1 MIHTA
6 IRWSLVLLLIPALLL
21 IPSPHLKASTL
32 GAVVSAVNALGGSFD
47 TAGIIAAISAL
58 QAANTLAIRNNED
71 KLIKALQLA
80 TGQQTPDS
88 DAVNDYLGELQ
99 RLRQAWQNRDSLFD
113 FTTSTGLWIGSLN
126 NAEANTLA
134 TRLDALGSLT
144 GAAAI
149 ADHWRD
155 ATNRADTVTAAQIGN
170 LYNDPVQGQAAID
183 AMDRMRE
190 QAENDRVLDY
200 HTLRFTDAAHWRSF
214 ELRERI
220 SELPD
225 GTEAAQLQAEI
236 DLLIVDAAL
245 LDASRQAQQNRADEI
260 ERLAALDRWYA
271 AELRAHAQ
279 NDASIAWMQ
288 ANAADMGR
296 GLLLPEAF
304 GPR

>member
-6 IRWSLVLLLIPALLL
+6 IRWALVALLAVGL
-21 IPSPHLKASTL
+21 VVVTTTPVEGFADPLSPAIL
-32 GAVVSAVNALGGSFD
+32 SAVAAVG
-47 TAGIIAAISAL
+47 TAIAGVTAAIAAL
-58 QAANTLAIRNNED
+58 QRANEGKFTETLMSVA
-71 KLIKALQLA
+71 QLA
-80 TGQQTPDS
+80 TGEQTPGATSEVSQYAADL
-88 DAVNDYLGELQ
+88 V
-99 RLRQAWQNRDSLFD
+99 RLRNAWQNRDSLFS
-113 FTTSTGLWIGSLN
+113 FTSGTGLWLGSLN

-144 GAAAI
+144 GSAGI

-155 ATNRADTVTAAQIGN
+155 ATDRADTVTAAQIGN
-170 LYNDPVQGQAAID
+170 LYRDPVQGQAAVD

-200 HTLRFTDAAHWRSF
+200 HTLRFTDAAHWRSV
-214 ELRERI
+214 ELRERT

-236 DLLIVDAAL
+236 DLLMVDAAL
-245 LDASRQAQQNRADEI
+245 LNASRQAQQNRAGE
-260 ERLAALDRWYA
+260 LQHHQHLDRWYQ
-271 AELRAHAQ
+271 AEVAAHAQ
-279 NDASIAWMQ
+279 NDASIAWIQ
-288 ANAADMGR
+288 ANAADLGA

>member
-6 IRWSLVLLLIPALLL
+6 IRCALVALIAVGLVVVTTTPVEGFADPLSPAIL
-21 IPSPHLKASTL
+21 
-32 GAVVSAVNALGGSFD
+32 SAVAAVG
-47 TAGIIAAISAL
+47 TAIAGVTAAIAALQSA
-58 QAANTLAIRNNED
+58 NEGKFTETLMSVA
-71 KLIKALQLA
+71 QLA
-80 TGQQTPDS
+80 TGEQTPGAHTEVSQYATD
-88 DAVNDYLGELQ
+88 LE
-99 RLRQAWQNRDSLFD
+99 RLRTAWQNRENLFD
-113 FTTSTGLWIGSLN
+113 FTSATGLWIGSLN

-144 GAAAI
+144 GSAGI

-170 LYNDPVQGQAAID
+170 LYSDPVQRQAAID
-183 AMDRMRE
+183 AMERRRE

-200 HTLRFTDAAHWRSF
+200 HTLRFTDRAHWRSV

-236 DLLIVDAAL
+236 DLIVADAAL
-245 LDASRQAQQNRADEI
+245 LTASREAQQNRAREL
-260 ERLAALDRWYA
+260 EGRAALERWYQ
-271 AELRAHAQ
+271 AELDARAQ
-279 NDASIAWMQ
+279 NDASIAWIQ
-288 ANAADMGR
+288 ANAADMGA
-296 GLLLPEAF
+296 GLLLPTAF